1 MMKRKLL
8 FGTLMLFI
16 SMVNPG
22 CRHDKVDGMKLYQL
36 YLKSKVRQ

>member
-1 MMKRKLL
+1 MKRKVI
-8 FGTLMLFI
+8 FGTLILFI

-36 YLKSKVRQ
+36 YLKSKIKH

>member
-1 MMKRKLL
+1 MRRKLI
-8 FGTLMLFI
+8 FGTLILFV

-36 YLKSKVRQ
+36 YLKSKIKR